1 MSLSTVPVYRS
12 YIGLQRGRG
21 LGSLFSGLIK
31 VLVPTLK
38 TAGRTALKISK
49 HPLTRQIGKHVGK
62 VAVGTLSDVH
72 SGTPIKESLKR
83 RLKEEGSAF
92 AINTMQ
98 RGRGESVAKRRRT
111 SARRKQKKKSS
122 RPRDIFDN

>member
-98 RGRGESVAKRRRT
+98 RGRGGISSKEKTNICSPQTKEKIFT
-111 SARRKQKKKSS
+111 SARY
-122 RPRDIFDN
+122 F